1 MAAIKAVI
9 FDLDGVLVDAGAWHY
24 QAFSRALAAHGFALD
39 REEHDRSYD
48 GLTTAEKLKLLS
60 AEKGLPAELYPAI
73 NELKQRYTTEL
84 ILKDCAPR
92 REHLEM
98 MAALKGEGYRLAVAS
113 NSLRRTAE
121 QVLSRA
127 GLLPYLEF
135 FTAQEDAARPKP
147 DPQLYL
153 GAFARLGLRP
163 DECLVLEDHPVGVK
177 AAEAAGAHVARV
189 SGPGEVCY
197 NFVKRRIAACGEK
210 S

>member
-1 MAAIKAVI
+1 MAIIKAVI
-9 FDLDGVLVDAGAWHY
+9 FDLDGVLVEAGAWHWR
-24 QAFSRALAAHGFALD
+24 AFSRALAGCGFKLAAGTDPARYEALPTGEKL
-39 REEHDRSYD
+39 R
-48 GLTTAEKLKLLS
+48 LLTAEQ
-60 AEKGLPAELYPAI
+60 GLPAALWPAI
-73 NELKQRYTTEL
+73 SELKQRYTAEL
-84 ILKDCAPR
+84 IQKDCAPR

-98 MAALKGEGYRLAVAS
+98 MAALKAEGYRLAVAS

-121 QVLSRA
+121 LVLARA

-163 DECLVLEDHPVGVK
+163 DECLVLEDHPVGVR

-189 SGPGEVCY
+189 SGPGEICY
-197 NFVKRRIAACGEK
+197 SFVKGRIAACGEK
-210 S
+210 P